1 MASAESSASCPFAA
15 NRDDRKSARLA
26 ARLVK
31 PEAGA
36 RVVGSLALARDIL
49 RNPGA
54 LQAGAGAEQVNTGNP
69 DQAPVFYLDG
79 EPHRRKRAAIAR
91 FFTPK
96 AVTTRHHVVM
106 KRTTEAL
113 LARLRADGSA
123 RLDEISFELAVAVAA
138 EIIGLTESR
147 LPTMAKRI
155 EASLASIGKP
165 RRKGPLLWLAT
176 AGQAMRFLH
185 FFYRDVRPAIRARRA
200 EPRDDVISHLLDE
213 GYSDKAILIEC
224 TTYAAA
230 GMVTTREFIVMVAWH
245 LFERDDLREAFLAGD
260 EAAQLAM
267 LQEILR
273 LEPVAALVHRRAT
286 QAISTANGEALAGE
300 LLALDIRAA
309 NTDAAA
315 VGASP
320 FAIDPERPR
329 RQKGNGSFLSFG
341 DGNHTCPGWQVALHE
356 TRIFIDALMRVPGIG
371 LEHEPDMSWNA
382 GLMSYELRNAIVV
395 TR

>member
-1 MASAESSASCPFAA
+1 
-15 NRDDRKSARLA
+15 
-26 ARLVK
+26 
-31 PEAGA
+31 
-36 RVVGSLALARDIL
+36 
-49 RNPGA
+49 
-54 LQAGAGAEQVNTGNP
+54 
-69 DQAPVFYLDG
+69 
-79 EPHRRKRAAIAR
+79 
-91 FFTPK
+91 
-96 AVTTRHHVVM
+96 
-106 KRTTEAL
+106 
-113 LARLRADGSA
+113 
-123 RLDEISFELAVAVAA
+123 
-138 EIIGLTESR
+138 
-147 LPTMAKRI
+147 
-155 EASLASIGKP
+155 
-165 RRKGPLLWLAT
+165 
-176 AGQAMRFLH
+176 MRFLH
-185 FFYRDVRPAIRARRA
+185 FFYRDVRPAIRTRRA

-245 LFERDDLREAFLAGD
+245 LFERADLREAFLAGD

-315 VGASP
+315 VGACP

-356 TRIFIDALMRVPGIG
+356 TRIFIDALMRVPDIR
-371 LEHEPDMSWNA
+371 LEREPDMTWNA
-382 GLMSYELRNAIVV
+382 GLMSYELRNAIIV